1 MFATLNEDLRPKV
14 LTLLKNSMMPSLTQ
28 VEVLWNHKEEEP
40 QIKPSNPK
48 RSLLDY
54 TQPPAKKDLNVVE
67 SGPSVLFDGSR

>member
-40 QIKPSNPK
+40 QIKPNPK
-48 RSLLDY
+48 RTLFGY
-54 TQPPAKKDLNVVE
+54 TQPAKKDLNVVE